1 MAHDKRSNEDEY
13 NQNRKRHK
21 RQKLSEEEE
30 DFMFFESLLAH
41 VWKIPN
47 ERILSFR
54 CKIQEIVEH
63 FAYGNERSNAV
74 GSKHPWQ

>member
-1 MAHDKRSNEDEY
+1 MKMNTTRTEKDINVRSY
-13 NQNRKRHK
+13 
-21 RQKLSEEEE
+21 QKEE

-74 GSKHPWQ
+74 GSKHP